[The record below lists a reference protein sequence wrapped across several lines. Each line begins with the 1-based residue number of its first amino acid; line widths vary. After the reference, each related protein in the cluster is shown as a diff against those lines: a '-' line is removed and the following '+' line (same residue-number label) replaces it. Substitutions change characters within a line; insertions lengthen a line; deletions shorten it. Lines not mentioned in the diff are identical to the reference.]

1 LYALHMLRRQTSP
14 EGAVY
19 YQSTLLAAAGVAHA
33 FSTRIGGV
41 SRAPFDSLNL
51 GNPNGFAKQ
60 DDLANIAE
68 NYRRLLA
75 AIGLP
80 EGTLL
85 RVHQVHGPVVILD
98 GNQANWDNSVCA
110 DAIVTRTPSR
120 VASVRVADCVPVLLA
135 SSDGRV
141 VAAVHAGWRGVI
153 ADVVPAALKHFSELK
168 NIIAAIGPSI
178 GMDNFEVGPEVLE
191 EFSTAF
197 ASDAPIR
204 RRSDG
209 KGHVDLKAAIRLQLL
224 HAGVDDS
231 RIDVSDRCTTRD
243 AAEFYSHRRD
253 AGLTG
258 RMAAVISPSAPPGS
272 A

>member
-1 LYALHMLRRQTSP
+1 MLRRQTSP

-41 SRAPFDSLNL
+41 SQAPFDSLNL
-51 GNPNGFAKQ
+51 GNPNGLAKQ

-80 EGTLL
+80 DGTLL
-85 RVHQVHGPVVILD
+85 RVHQVHGPIVAFD
-98 GNQANWDNSVCA
+98 RDQTTWDNSVCA
-110 DAIVTRTPSR
+110 DAIVTRTAGR
-120 VASVRVADCVPVLLA
+120 AASVRVADCVPVLLA
-135 SSDGRV
+135 SNDGRV

-153 ADVVPAALKHFSELK
+153 AGVVPTALKHFSDSK

-178 GMDNFEVGPEVLE
+178 GMENFEVGPEVLQ

-197 ASDAPIR
+197 GNAAPIR
-204 RRSDG
+204 RRPDG

-231 RIDVSDRCTTRD
+231 RIDVSDRCTVRD

-258 RMAAVISPSAPPGS
+258 RMAAVISPSAQPGP

>member
-1 LYALHMLRRQTSP
+1 MLRRQTSP
-14 EGAVY
+14 EGTFY
-19 YQSTLLAAAGVAHA
+19 YQSTLLAAAGVPHA

-80 EGTLL
+80 DGTLL

-98 GNQANWDNSVCA
+98 AKQATWDNSVCA
-110 DAIVTRTPSR
+110 DAIVTHTPGH

-135 SSDGRV
+135 SSDGSI

-153 ADVVPAALKHFSELK
+153 AGVFPAALKHLPEPK

-178 GMDNFEVGPEVLE
+178 GMDNFEVGPEVLQ
-191 EFSTAF
+191 EFSAAF
-197 ASDAPIR
+197 GSAAPVR
-204 RRSDG
+204 RRPDG

-224 HAGVDDS
+224 HAGVDNS
-231 RIDVSDRCTTRD
+231 GIDVSDRCTVRD
-243 AAEFYSHRRD
+243 AAEFYSHRRE

-258 RMAAVISPSAPPGS
+258 RMAAVISPSVPPGS